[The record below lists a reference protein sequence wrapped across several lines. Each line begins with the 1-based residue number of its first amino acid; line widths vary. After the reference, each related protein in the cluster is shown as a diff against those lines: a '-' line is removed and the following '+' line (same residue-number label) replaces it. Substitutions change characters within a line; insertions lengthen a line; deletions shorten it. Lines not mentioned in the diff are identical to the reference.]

1 LIKSIVFVVGQYGSA
16 AYLAPLFERWLTNG
30 NSPCEWKVSAAG
42 GAIKKLDDMGL
53 DEERQL
59 TWTEDSAIEFPKGS
73 DQWSPDLFVI
83 SASYHPMEEA
93 YVKYAC
99 EHSVPIIR
107 FIDTW
112 YDYGP
117 RLKPVEGVHCA
128 YDHVLVIDYA
138 AVEEAISEGIAA
150 EVLHAVGHPAWENVL
165 MLPKEDQRNV
175 MFVSQPIHY
184 FYGDSL
190 GYTEETAWNSFFE
203 TAKRHPELVRKI
215 IFAPHPNDAMPM
227 PQEDEMVTVMHGQKA
242 MGDVGVVVGMFSSLL
257 VDALLAGRKV
267 ISYQPGAVSH
277 SKCHLGREQLIP
289 HAHTEKELITALK
302 EPCLTSHDISTSLVE
317 SCDRLEA
324 FLLEMLNG

>member
-165 MLPKEDQRNV
+165 ILPEQDVRQV
-175 MFVSQPIHY
+175 MFVSQPIRH

-190 GYTEETAWNSFFE
+190 GYTEETVWNSFYE
-203 TAKRHPELVRKI
+203 TAKRYSELVHKI
-215 IFAPHPNDAMPM
+215 IFAPHPNDDMP
-227 PQEDEMVTVMHGQKA
+227 PPKENGLVQVMRGQMA
-242 MGDVGVVVGMFSSLL
+242 LGDVGVVVGMFSSLL

-267 ISYQPGAVSH
+267 ISYQPGAVSY
-277 SKCHLGREQLIP
+277 SKCHLGREQLIL
-289 HAHTEKELITALK
+289 HAHTEDELIAALK